1 MAKAPKNWI
10 DEDEDE
16 PKKAPPPAPKAL
28 EPDAREVPPQETI
41 PLEPS
46 SGGDGELPS
55 QLVPYP
61 TQADLVEEAPA
72 KAKLKGK

>member
-16 PKKAPPPAPKAL
+16 PKKAPPPPAPKTA
-28 EPDAREVPPQETI
+28 EPDVVEAKTI

-55 QLVPYP
+55 QMVPYP
-61 TQADLVEEAPA
+61 TQDDVAA
-72 KAKLKGK
+72 KAAPKLKGK